1 MKNKL
6 FLVFLCIGIL
16 LFSACSKEPEISK
29 EEKAYQKKYVDF
41 PEKLKVEKSNI
52 IEYID
57 EISSEKYEGRK
68 TGTKG
73 EAEAALY
80 LASFL
85 KELKIEPYTE
95 GSYFQ
100 AFTDPVTGLEGDN
113 VLGILKYPE
122 RHKYVIISAY
132 YDHLGREE
140 GGKERI
146 LPGANQNAS
155 GVAAAM
161 EMARVFSKN
170 FDNMEYNVVFAFWS
184 GHEQSLAGSKAY
196 FDSLSETEKNNIH
209 FMVNFDTIGTFG
221 DKNYIIWREND
232 LSQKEISE
240 FTEWEG
246 FSIKPSARATDNSD
260 HYYFGVNNISA
271 ITIRSQ
277 DWKTGSGTIGD
288 TRYGVNIDN
297 VRMLTQNLV
306 NYIYNMEGEE
316 DAG

>member
-1 MKNKL
+1 MKKKIIL
-6 FLVFLCIGIL
+6 AFIFIGIIM
-16 LFSACSKEPEISK
+16 FSGCSKEPEISK
-29 EEKAYQKKYVDF
+29 DEKDYQKKYVDF
-41 PEKLKVEKSNI
+41 SDKLKVEKNNI
-52 IEYID
+52 IQYID

-85 KELKIEPYTE
+85 KDHGIEPYTE

-100 AFTDPVTGLEGDN
+100 VFTDPDTGIEGDN

-122 RHKYVIISAY
+122 RHKYIVISAH
-132 YDHLGREE
+132 YDYLGREN

-155 GVAAAM
+155 GVSAVM
-161 EMARVFSKN
+161 EAARVLSKN
-170 FDNMEYNVVFAFWS
+170 FDSMEYNVVFAFFS
-184 GHEQSLAGSKAY
+184 GHEQNLAGSKAY
-196 FDSLSETEKNNIH
+196 FDFLTETEKKNIK
-209 FMVNFDTIGTFG
+209 FMVNLDTIGSFG
-221 DKNYIIWREND
+221 DKNYIIWRENE
-232 LSQKEISE
+232 LSKNEISE
-240 FTEWEG
+240 FMSWKD
-246 FSIKPSARATDNSD
+246 FSIKPSARGADNSD
-260 HYYFGVNNISA
+260 HYHFGKNNISA

-277 DWKTGSGTIGD
+277 DWETGAGTIGD

-306 NYIYNMEGEE
+306 NYIYNLEGEE

>member
-16 LFSACSKEPEISK
+16 LFTACSKEPEISK

-41 PEKLKVEKSNI
+41 PEKLKVEKNNL

-100 AFTDPVTGLEGDN
+100 VFTDPVTGLEGDN

-132 YDHLGREE
+132 YDYLGREE

-155 GVAAAM
+155 GVAAVM
-161 EMARVFSKN
+161 EAARVFSKN
-170 FDNMEYNVVFAFWS
+170 FDNMEYNLVFAFWS
-184 GHEQSLAGSKAY
+184 GHEQNLAGSKAY
-196 FDSLSETEKNNIH
+196 FDSLTETEKNNIH
-209 FMVNFDTIGTFG
+209 FMVNLDTIGSFG
-221 DKNYIIWREND
+221 GKNYIIWREND

-240 FTEWEG
+240 FAGWKD
-246 FSIKPSARATDNSD
+246 FSIKPVARATDNSD
-260 HYYFGVNNISA
+260 HYYFGLNNISA
-271 ITIRSQ
+271 VTIRSQ
-277 DWKTGSGTIGD
+277 DWETGSGTIGD

-297 VRMLTQNLV
+297 VRLITQNLV
-306 NYIYNMEGEE
+306 NYIYNLEGEE